1 MPDDIDEKEIPNM
14 SEKTMLMSILR
25 MSIINTKDIQFI
37 KQNHAVLSKIV
48 EQNRANIQRNTGD
61 IDSIA
66 QTLEEQMTDDER
78 QILEDRQRITWA
90 IAIIAISSSIVL
102 SVVNLI
108 I

>member
-1 MPDDIDEKEIPNM
+1 MADEIDESEIPGM

-37 KQNHAVLSKIV
+37 KENHSELAKIV
-48 EQNRANIQRNTGD
+48 EKNCVNIQRNTGD
-61 IDSIA
+61 IDGII
-66 QTLEEQMTDDER
+66 QTLEERMTNDER
-78 QILEDRQRITWA
+78 QFAEDKQRITWA

-108 I
+108 L